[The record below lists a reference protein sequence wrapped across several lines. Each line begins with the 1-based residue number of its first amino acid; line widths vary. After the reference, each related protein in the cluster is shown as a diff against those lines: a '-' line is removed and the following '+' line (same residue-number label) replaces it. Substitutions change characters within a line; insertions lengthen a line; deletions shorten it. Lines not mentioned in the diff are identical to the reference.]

1 MTGRMTWIAMAATA
15 LVMAGPALAAEHEIH
30 MVNKGEKGAMVFEP
44 DFVRAEPGD
53 TIKFVVVDKGHNAET
68 VKGMLPEGAEGFKG
82 KINEEVVFT
91 VDAEGVYGI
100 KCTPHY
106 GMGMVALI
114 SVGEPVNLE
123 EAKAVKHPG
132 KARANFASLFEQ
144 LEATQ

>member
-1 MTGRMTWIAMAATA
+1 MIGRITMVAMAAAFA
-15 LVMAGPALAAEHEIH
+15 LAVPAMAAEHEVR
-30 MVNKGEKGAMVFEP
+30 MVNKGEKGQMVFEP
-44 DFVRAEPGD
+44 DLIRAAPGD
-53 TIKFVVVDKGHNAET
+53 TVKFVVVDKGHNAET